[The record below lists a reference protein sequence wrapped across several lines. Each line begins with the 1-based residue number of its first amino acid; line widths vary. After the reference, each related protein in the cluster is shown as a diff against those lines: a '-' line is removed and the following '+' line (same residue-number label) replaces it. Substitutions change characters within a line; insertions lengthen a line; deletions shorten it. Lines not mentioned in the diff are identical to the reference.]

1 MNDYLTATNS
11 GSRVVVVCGDG
22 QVMKRTV
29 CFLLRSE
36 EMWIINGNF
45 LKGLQP
51 KYKELLWA
59 QDVYVGTELVGYGIA
74 NEVNTLWKKP
84 NEAGQAT

>member
-1 MNDYLTATNS
+1 M
-11 GSRVVVVCGDG
+11 VVVCGDG
-22 QVMKRTV
+22 QVMRRTV
-29 CFLLRSE
+29 YVLLRSK

-51 KYKELLWA
+51 KYKELWLA
-59 QDVYVGTELVGYGIA
+59 QDVYVGTELVEYGIA
-74 NEVNTLWKKP
+74 NEVNKLWKKP